1 MKSRLVRALLVCA
14 ALAAVFAV
22 DTLRAASTTIVISE
36 FRVRGPNG
44 AADEFVELFN
54 GSASAVDISG
64 WKINGSNNAGT
75 ASTRATIPANTTL
88 GAGCYYLVTNSSASG
103 GPYSGAAP
111 GNLTF
116 TTGITDDG
124 GIALLTA
131 ANAAIDQVGMSTG
144 SAYKEGTTLA
154 SLGSSNLNRGY
165 ERKPGQDTDDNL
177 ADFQLATPSTPQNAA
192 PGCLGGP
199 APTNPSGTM
208 TASPTSVGIGDSITF
223 TVTVTPGTNPTS
235 TGITVT
241 GNLAPLG
248 LGTPAFTGQG
258 GNVFAFTGTIPNG
271 VSGGAKSVTATITD
285 ANTPPR
291 SATTAP
297 ATQVTVL
304 SPSNPTISGSANPSS
319 VAPGDT
325 TTLTVT
331 VTPGANPASTGLA
344 VTGNLAAIGGN
355 TVTQFQGSGTTFTF
369 SAIVAQGTTA
379 GPKSLPITVTD
390 AENRSGSF
398 NLPLN
403 VTAANVN
410 STIVISQVYGGGGN
424 GGATYRRD
432 YVQLYNRGATTVDIT
447 GWSLQYASA
456 TGTNWTNRQPLG
468 GSIAPG
474 NYYLVALASGGAVGA
489 DLPPSQISGE
499 INMSG
504 TTGKIALVDNFDFL
518 TGACPIGDPHI
529 RDFVGY
535 GSSATCHEGAA
546 NAPAPSNTAAI
557 IRKGGGFT
565 DTDENGS
572 DFAAGAP
579 APLQTEPI
587 VELGPLVLS
596 TDPRTNGFNVPRDA
610 TIQVSFTEAVDV
622 SPAWFDISCTASGRH
637 DSATF
642 ATDGGDRYITPNDN
656 FTAGEQCTV
665 TIFKDHVS
673 DHDSDDAGANTDHL
687 PADYVWSFT
696 VATGTAPVFPASVH
710 LAMGNPSGATT
721 TDPLN
726 YLMEKPEFTLSYNR
740 DRGGP
745 NWVSWHLSEEWIGT
759 LERVDTFRPDPAVP
773 ADWYRVQSFDFA
785 GSGFDRGHMVPNA
798 DRDKETSSP
807 INQATFLMSNM
818 LAQSPDNNQG
828 PWANLENALRALLPA
843 AAGQPANEIY
853 LVAGGAGTG
862 GAGSAGPA
870 TTIANGHV
878 TVPAVTWKVALVIP
892 AGGGD
897 DLSRVS
903 CTTRTIAVVMP
914 NVQGIRNVDWHDYLT
929 TVDAVETL
937 TGYNFFSNLPAPI
950 QRCVEAGTN
959 GNNPPLIKGDQM
971 ISFDAPAD
979 RTYGDAPFTVSA
991 SGGDSGNPVTFAASG
1006 ACTASGVDGSTISP
1020 VSAGTCTVTA
1030 SQAGSDLYNAAAD
1043 VVRSFTVSQAA
1054 PSFSGLTSATIEAGT
1069 AATTFSGTLGVNG
1082 LVPPGSVVIT
1092 VGAGSVNAPIGA
1104 GGSFSAS
1111 VATASLPASAAPYAV
1126 TYSYAGSANFNG
1138 ASGAGT
1144 LTVVDTTGPSL
1155 ANVTATPDAL
1165 GPPNH
1170 KMIDVTI
1177 GYTTGDL
1184 SGAPACTLSVSS
1196 NEDANALGDGNTAI
1210 DWQVL
1215 DPHHVRLRAERAG
1228 GGSGRIYTIA
1238 IRCTDRFGNSST
1250 GAAAVSVS
1258 K

>member
-54 GSASAVDISG
+54 GSAAAVDISG

-208 TASPTSVGIGDSITF
+208 TASPTSVGIGDAITF
-223 TVTVTPGTNPTS
+223 TVTVTPGTNPT
-235 TGITVT
+235 
-241 GNLAPLG
+241 
-248 LGTPAFTGQG
+248 
-258 GNVFAFTGTIPNG
+258 
-271 VSGGAKSVTATITD
+271 
-285 ANTPPR
+285 
-291 SATTAP
+291 
-297 ATQVTVL
+297 
-304 SPSNPTISGSANPSS
+304 
-319 VAPGDT
+319 
-325 TTLTVT
+325 
-331 VTPGANPASTGLA
+331 STGLA

-518 TGACPIGDPHI
+518 TGACPIGAPHI
-529 RDFVGY
+529 RDFVCY

-557 IRKGGGFT
+557 IRQGGGCP

-572 DFAAGAP
+572 
-579 APLQTEPI
+579 
-587 VELGPLVLS
+587 
-596 TDPRTNGFNVPRDA
+596 
-610 TIQVSFTEAVDV
+610 
-622 SPAWFDISCTASGRH
+622 
-637 DSATF
+637 
-642 ATDGGDRYITPNDN
+642 
-656 FTAGEQCTV
+656 
-665 TIFKDHVS
+665 
-673 DHDSDDAGANTDHL
+673 
-687 PADYVWSFT
+687 
-696 VATGTAPVFPASVH
+696 
-710 LAMGNPSGATT
+710 
-721 TDPLN
+721 
-726 YLMEKPEFTLSYNR
+726 
-740 DRGGP
+740 
-745 NWVSWHLSEEWIGT
+745 
-759 LERVDTFRPDPAVP
+759 
-773 ADWYRVQSFDFA
+773 
-785 GSGFDRGHMVPNA
+785 
-798 DRDKETSSP
+798 
-807 INQATFLMSNM
+807 
-818 LAQSPDNNQG
+818 
-828 PWANLENALRALLPA
+828 
-843 AAGQPANEIY
+843 
-853 LVAGGAGTG
+853 
-862 GAGSAGPA
+862 
-870 TTIANGHV
+870 
-878 TVPAVTWKVALVIP
+878 
-892 AGGGD
+892 
-897 DLSRVS
+897 
-903 CTTRTIAVVMP
+903 
-914 NVQGIRNVDWHDYLT
+914 
-929 TVDAVETL
+929 
-937 TGYNFFSNLPAPI
+937 
-950 QRCVEAGTN
+950 
-959 GNNPPLIKGDQM
+959 
-971 ISFDAPAD
+971 
-979 RTYGDAPFTVSA
+979 
-991 SGGDSGNPVTFAASG
+991 
-1006 ACTASGVDGSTISP
+1006 
-1020 VSAGTCTVTA
+1020 
-1030 SQAGSDLYNAAAD
+1030 
-1043 VVRSFTVSQAA
+1043 
-1054 PSFSGLTSATIEAGT
+1054 
-1069 AATTFSGTLGVNG
+1069 
-1082 LVPPGSVVIT
+1082 
-1092 VGAGSVNAPIGA
+1092 
-1104 GGSFSAS
+1104 
-1111 VATASLPASAAPYAV
+1111 
-1126 TYSYAGSANFNG
+1126 
-1138 ASGAGT
+1138 
-1144 LTVVDTTGPSL
+1144 
-1155 ANVTATPDAL
+1155 
-1165 GPPNH
+1165 
-1170 KMIDVTI
+1170 
-1177 GYTTGDL
+1177 
-1184 SGAPACTLSVSS
+1184 
-1196 NEDANALGDGNTAI
+1196 
-1210 DWQVL
+1210 
-1215 DPHHVRLRAERAG
+1215 
-1228 GGSGRIYTIA
+1228 
-1238 IRCTDRFGNSST
+1238 
-1250 GAAAVSVS
+1250 AVSG
-1258 K
+1258 